1 MRAKSRRQAS
11 WFSSEYSSY
20 GLSDVEVAAIA
31 GLLNERRV
39 AGCEARFRH
48 VWLSLPR
55 TYQKAAFLTTSS
67 RWCYSLRGK
76 IIESEEVAV
85 AAVTALSALCVA
97 AYAPTLNLPLM
108 EDDYPNIA
116 QALKFGSPVA
126 PLAEPHLSTA
136 RHQLLGD
143 AGGLS
148 DFPHDAGCI
157 SRHEPAAAYREH
169 MADLFRAACLAANA
183 RGAIWAAGFFAVH
196 EGHQEAVMWFS
207 AINELLQFFF
217 GGLALL
223 LWMRGRRWLALS
235 LICFALA
242 LISKESAV
250 VFLALFGLALMGRP
264 RSCPTWTLLPYVA
277 LVAFAVASVVA
288 TRAYSFRFADGSFS
302 LHAPFWITWPRG
314 FARLMWIWGWVAAA
328 IVGLRWREAKVRQTT
343 IAALAWIAI
352 ALLPYSFLTYS
363 TQIPSRQ
370 TYLASAGLAA
380 LFGFAMARL
389 WQEGGQTR
397 KIAAVLALVA
407 LLHNVGYI
415 WIASGRSSSRAH
427 NPPSN

>member
-1 MRAKSRRQAS
+1 MARSLKVKKLQ
-11 WFSSEYSSY
+11 
-20 GLSDVEVAAIA
+20 LPQ
-31 GLLNERRV
+31 LL
-39 AGCEARFRH
+39 
-48 VWLSLPR
+48 
-55 TYQKAAFLTTSS
+55 T
-67 RWCYSLRGK
+67 
-76 IIESEEVAV
+76 I
-85 AAVTALSALCVA
+85 SALCLV
-97 AYAPTLNLPLM
+97 AYAPTLNMPLM
-108 EDDYPNIA
+108 EDDYPNVA
-116 QALKFGSPVA
+116 QALKFGSTAA
-126 PLAEPHLSTA
+126 PLADPVFRMRATSYWAMQALHGAFHMSPTWYHAASLALHIANTWLVYFA
-136 RHQLLGD
+136 LL
-143 AGGLS
+143 AWPQTRS
-148 DFPHDAGCI
+148 A
-157 SRHEPAAAYREH
+157 
-169 MADLFRAACLAANA
+169 
-183 RGAIWAAGFFAVH
+183 AIWAAGFFAVH

-217 GGLALL
+217 GGLALF

-250 VFLALFGLALMGRP
+250 VFVVLFGFTLMGRP
-264 RSCPTWTLLPYVA
+264 KLSPTWTFLLYVA
-277 LVAFAVASVVA
+277 LAALAVASVAA

-328 IVGLRWREAKVRQTT
+328 ILAIRWYEAEARKAL

-380 LFGFAMARL
+380 LFGLAMAGL
-389 WQEGGQTR
+389 WKEGGKTR
-397 KIAAVLALVA
+397 RIAAALALVA

-415 WIASGRSSSRAH
+415 WIRKRAQFIARAQPTEQLIRMARQTGGPIWVQCFPLAPITAEAALQLGAGL
-427 NPPSN
+427 PPDGIIWSQSEAEARKPKSAFCYQPRP

>member
-1 MRAKSRRQAS
+1 VPRSLKVKKLQ
-11 WFSSEYSSY
+11 
-20 GLSDVEVAAIA
+20 LPQ
-31 GLLNERRV
+31 LL
-39 AGCEARFRH
+39 
-48 VWLSLPR
+48 LM
-55 TYQKAAFLTTSS
+55 
-67 RWCYSLRGK
+67 
-76 IIESEEVAV
+76 
-85 AAVTALSALCVA
+85 SALCLA

-116 QALKFGSPVA
+116 QALKFGSASA
-126 PLAEPHLSTA
+126 PFADPIFRMRATSYWAMRALHGAFDMSPAWYHTASLALHIANTWLIYFA
-136 RHQLLGD
+136 LL
-143 AGGLS
+143 AWPQTRS
-148 DFPHDAGCI
+148 A
-157 SRHEPAAAYREH
+157 
-169 MADLFRAACLAANA
+169 
-183 RGAIWAAGFFAVH
+183 AIWGAGFFAVH

-242 LISKESAV
+242 LVSKESAV
-250 VFLALFGLALMGRP
+250 VFVALFGFALMGRAKA
-264 RSCPTWTLLPYVA
+264 CPAWTLVLYVGLAA
-277 LVAFAVASVVA
+277 LAVASVVA

-302 LHAPFWITWPRG
+302 LGAPFWITWPRG

-328 IVGLRWREAKVRQTT
+328 IVAIRWREAKARKATM
-343 IAALAWIAI
+343 AALAWIAI

-380 LFGFAMARL
+380 LFGLAMARL
-389 WQEGGQTR
+389 WQEGVKAR
-397 KIAAVLALVA
+397 RIAATLALVA

-415 WIASGRSSSRAH
+415 WIRKRAQFIARAQPTEQLIRVARQTGGPIWVQCFPLAPITAEAALRLGAGL
-427 NPPSN
+427 PPSEIIWSQPEAEARKPKSAFCYQPRL

>member
-1 MRAKSRRQAS
+1 MKKLQ
-11 WFSSEYSSY
+11 
-20 GLSDVEVAAIA
+20 LPQ
-31 GLLNERRV
+31 LLLI
-39 AGCEARFRH
+39 G
-48 VWLSLPR
+48 
-55 TYQKAAFLTTSS
+55 
-67 RWCYSLRGK
+67 
-76 IIESEEVAV
+76 
-85 AAVTALSALCVA
+85 ALCVA

-116 QALKFGSPVA
+116 QALKFGSPAA
-126 PLAEPHLSTA
+126 PLADPIFRMRATSYWAMQALHGAFHMSPAWYHAASLALHIGNTWLVYFA
-136 RHQLLGD
+136 LL
-143 AGGLS
+143 AWPQTRS
-148 DFPHDAGCI
+148 A
-157 SRHEPAAAYREH
+157 
-169 MADLFRAACLAANA
+169 
-183 RGAIWAAGFFAVH
+183 AIWAAGFFAVH

-217 GGLALL
+217 GGFALF

-250 VFLALFGLALMGRP
+250 VFVALFGFALIGRP
-264 RSCPTWTLLPYVA
+264 KSCSAWTLLLYVA
-277 LVAFAVASVVA
+277 LAALAVASVVA

-302 LHAPFWITWPRG
+302 LGAPFWITWPRG
-314 FARLMWIWGWVAAA
+314 FARIMWIWGWVMAA
-328 IVGLRWREAKVRQTT
+328 ILAIRWPEAKTRQAA

-380 LFGFAMARL
+380 LFGLAMARL
-389 WQEGGQTR
+389 WQEGGRAQR
-397 KIAAVLALVA
+397 VAAAFALVA

-415 WIASGRSSSRAH
+415 WIRKRPQFIARAQ
-427 NPPSN
+427 PTEQLIRMARKTGGPIWVRCFPLAPITAEAALRLGAGLSPDEIIWSQPEAEVRKPKSVFCYRAKP

>member
-1 MRAKSRRQAS
+1 MAKSLKVKKLQ
-11 WFSSEYSSY
+11 
-20 GLSDVEVAAIA
+20 LPQ
-31 GLLNERRV
+31 LL
-39 AGCEARFRH
+39 
-48 VWLSLPR
+48 L
-55 TYQKAAFLTTSS
+55 
-67 RWCYSLRGK
+67 
-76 IIESEEVAV
+76 I
-85 AAVTALSALCVA
+85 SALCVA

-126 PLAEPHLSTA
+126 PLADPIFRMRATSYWAMQAVYRTFHMTPVAYHATS
-136 RHQLLGD
+136 LLLHI
-143 AGGLS
+143 ANTWLIY
-148 DFPHDAGCI
+148 FALLAWPQT
-157 SRHEPAAAYREH
+157 
-169 MADLFRAACLAANA
+169 RAA
-183 RGAIWAAGFFAVH
+183 AIWAAGFFAVH

-250 VFLALFGLALMGRP
+250 VFVALFGLALMGRP
-264 RSCPTWTLLPYVA
+264 RSCPTWTLLLYVA

-397 KIAAVLALVA
+397 RIAAALALVA

-415 WIASGRSSSRAH
+415 WIRKRAQFIARAQ
-427 NPPSN
+427 PTEQLIRMARQTGGPIWVQCFPLAPITAEAALRLGAGLPSDEIIWTQAEAEARKPKSAFCYQPRP